1 MRTKRRRAR
10 IASATGITALRD
22 AFKDL
27 LEIMVSLGVSNEEE
41 IRRARRS
48 SAELEEMLTLSVQP
62 DEEFLVY
69 LDYVAYFCES
79 MAESLRVASKESHR
93 TRG

>member
-48 SAELEEMLTLSVQP
+48 SAELEEMLTLNVQP
-62 DEEFLVY
+62 DEEFLDY